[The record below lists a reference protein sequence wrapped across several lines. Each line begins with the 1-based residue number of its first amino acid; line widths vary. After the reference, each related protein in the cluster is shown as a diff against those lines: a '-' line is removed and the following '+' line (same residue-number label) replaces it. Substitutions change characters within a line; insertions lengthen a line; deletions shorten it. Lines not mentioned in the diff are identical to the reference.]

1 MTWMLVGR
9 PATPPGSAHPSYGIL
24 ISSRRPL
31 TYSGH
36 KMLEED
42 TSSHRRASGQARTEP
57 EDIVLPEARTE
68 VGDNSGQLAGSRLA
82 VLRAPQFVQQHF
94 HEKFPASAIAK
105 FCGLSRFQFSRS
117 FHHVFGITFREYLLR
132 YRIREACV
140 RLAKGTAP
148 VTEIAYAVGFHD
160 GSYFARM
167 FRRYTGMLPSQYAR
181 AHGQPTPPPE
191 KDASAAA
198 ARG

>member
-1 MTWMLVGR
+1 MPIALFCCGMFEEADTPR
-9 PATPPGSAHPSYGIL
+9 NRRPPG
-24 ISSRRPL
+24 
-31 TYSGH
+31 
-36 KMLEED
+36 
-42 TSSHRRASGQARTEP
+42 ARVEP
-57 EDIVLPEARTE
+57 GDIVLPEARTE
-68 VGDNSGQLAGSRLA
+68 IGDNPAHLAGSRLA

-117 FHHVFGITFREYLLR
+117 FHHVFGVTFREYLLR

-140 RLAKGTAP
+140 RLIRTTAP

-181 AHGQPTPPPE
+181 AHAQ
-191 KDASAAA
+191 AAA
-198 ARG
+198 LRDHTNDPPTSPSGE

>member
-1 MTWMLVGR
+1 M
-9 PATPPGSAHPSYGIL
+9 
-24 ISSRRPL
+24 
-31 TYSGH
+31 TYSGFT
-36 KMLEED
+36 MLEED
-42 TSSHRRASGQARTEP
+42 TSTNRRSSGQQRTEP
-57 EDIVLPEARTE
+57 DEIVLPEARTE
-68 VGDNSGQLAGSRLA
+68 VGDNAAQLAGSRLA

-181 AHGQPTPPPE
+181 AHGQNAPDD
-191 KDASAAA
+191 DANAAA

>member
-1 MTWMLVGR
+1 MIDLFSSPMF
-9 PATPPGSAHPSYGIL
+9 AADPS
-24 ISSRRPL
+24 STRRP
-31 TYSGH
+31 GGPG
-36 KMLEED
+36 
-42 TSSHRRASGQARTEP
+42 RAEP
-57 EDIVLPEARTE
+57 EDIVLPEARTDA
-68 VGDNSGQLAGSRLA
+68 GNNAAQLAGSRLA
-82 VLRAPQFVQQHF
+82 VVRAPQFVQQHF

-181 AHGQPTPPPE
+181 AHGQSGSD
-191 KDASAAA
+191 DAPAA

>member
-1 MTWMLVGR
+1 MAR
-9 PATPPGSAHPSYGIL
+9 SIP
-24 ISSRRPL
+24 
-31 TYSGH
+31 YSGH
-36 KMLEED
+36 KMFEED
-42 TSSHRRASGQARTEP
+42 TSSNRRSSGQARTGP
-57 EDIVLPEARTE
+57 DDIVLPEARTE
-68 VGDNSGQLAGSRLA
+68 VGDNPAQLAGSRLA

-132 YRIREACV
+132 YRIREACI
-140 RLAKGTAP
+140 RLAQGTAP

-181 AHGQPTPPPE
+181 AHGQNASAQRD
-191 KDASAAA
+191 DANAAA